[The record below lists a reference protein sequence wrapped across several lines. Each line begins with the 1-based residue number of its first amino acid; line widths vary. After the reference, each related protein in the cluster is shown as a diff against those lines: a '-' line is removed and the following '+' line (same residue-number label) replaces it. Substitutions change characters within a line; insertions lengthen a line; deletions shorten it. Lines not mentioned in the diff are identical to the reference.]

1 MSLPLDFETPGAVL
15 VPGETGAAGGSAQVQ
30 PAGGAKVLPAMP
42 AASALNVIG
51 IDLSLRR
58 TGIATAH
65 ATNTLT
71 PPQQLAGFARLRWIR
86 AQILGITL
94 QADHVVIEGLSYGS
108 HTPSALERAGLWHLV
123 MVAIDARGIGWTEIA
138 PATLK
143 KYATG
148 RGNAD
153 KGQVLAAAIKR
164 LPADVDND
172 NAADAAWLAAIGH
185 DLLGAPICDLPAAQ
199 CAAID
204 KHRSSVLPP
213 DATKD
218 A

>member
-1 MSLPLDFETPGAVL
+1 VSLPLDFETPGAVL
-15 VPGETGAAGGSAQVQ
+15 VPGETGAADHGKA
-30 PAGGAKVLPAMP
+30 P
-42 AASALNVIG
+42 AAPALNVIG

-65 ATNTLT
+65 ATNTLI

-164 LPADVDND
+164 LPVDVDND
-172 NAADAAWLAAIGH
+172 NAADAAWLAAIGC
-185 DLLGAPICDLPAAQ
+185 DLLGSPICDLPAAQ
-199 CAAID
+199 RAAID
-204 KHRSSVLPP
+204 KHR
-213 DATKD
+213 DKGIER
-218 A
+218 